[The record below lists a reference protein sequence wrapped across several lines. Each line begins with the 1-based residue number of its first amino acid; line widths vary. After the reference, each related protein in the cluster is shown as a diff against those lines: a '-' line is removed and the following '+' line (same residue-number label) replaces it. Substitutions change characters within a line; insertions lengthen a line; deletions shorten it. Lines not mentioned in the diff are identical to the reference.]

1 MKKAIY
7 ILFGVLFPLLNF
19 GQVTNPV
26 DVKKMQFVI
35 RAGAHYKTFLGNK
48 YIEPTPYG
56 YADEYSK
63 HQYERFTK
71 IPTWGFSTGLLVTY
85 RLNEHWGLTSG
96 LQYFLKKDVF
106 ENNQDTVIKY
116 GNGSYIRDIH
126 NTLKY
131 DYTYHNIEVPLLFQ
145 YSAKKITFYAGCY
158 FALITYKKATYTYV
172 INQLPQTP
180 QWTSSSKTISGWEIP
195 LKFFPT
201 IQASYEV
208 QLKKIKFSPY
218 IAFYY
223 AVKNQND
230 IYTQLG
236 INFPIVKNQ
245 NQKL

>member
-1 MKKAIY
+1 
-7 ILFGVLFPLLNF
+7 
-19 GQVTNPV
+19 
-26 DVKKMQFVI
+26 
-35 RAGAHYKTFLGNK
+35 
-48 YIEPTPYG
+48 
-56 YADEYSK
+56 
-63 HQYERFTK
+63 
-71 IPTWGFSTGLLVTY
+71 
-85 RLNEHWGLTSG
+85 
-96 LQYFLKKDVF
+96 
-106 ENNQDTVIKY
+106 
-116 GNGSYIRDIH
+116 
-126 NTLKY
+126 
-131 DYTYHNIEVPLLFQ
+131 
-145 YSAKKITFYAGCY
+145 
-158 FALITYKKATYTYV
+158 LITYTKATYTYV

-180 QWTSSSKTISGWEIP
+180 QWTTSNKTISGWEIP